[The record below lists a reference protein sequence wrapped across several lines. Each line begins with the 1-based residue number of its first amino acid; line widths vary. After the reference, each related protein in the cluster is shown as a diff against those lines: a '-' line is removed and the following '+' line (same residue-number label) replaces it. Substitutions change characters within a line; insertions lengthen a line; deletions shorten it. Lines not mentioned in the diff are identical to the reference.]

1 MGFLPKKLRSSR
13 SASSFSKQKSKKLSK
28 KSSHTSR
35 FSPEQIINDED
46 GDGDAVGR
54 EQFVTCSCISLATG
68 SFTLTGVTSL
78 TASLGNNNNNNN
90 NGRSSSAFSN
100 RTFDEGSYSEE
111 DEVLL
116 SHTQQQQPP
125 LQQLQ
130 PSKIFLRTADLPHMK
145 ISATHSRH
153 SSFSSLSE
161 SELVN
166 HIHIPSSTPPL
177 STMEHDMN
185 ESWVALDDGNGNK
198 APLAEAAME
207 ALVKTALE
215 ACMDRSMWTPNGGTA
230 KLLKSGVWEDTIFD
244 NSPLVLHSHTNHQHP
259 PNPQNQN
266 KAVRIP
272 HPKGSK
278 GESDVLVWSG
288 TWSHTYYGHD
298 LPAIR
303 CEAIV
308 NMSPSSLAKL
318 LVDSSRVKEYNK
330 MSIGRDD
337 ILVLHEDDKWVTKI
351 CVAKTKP
358 PMLGKILV
366 LKNLLHMEEL
376 PGGGEE
382 VGYVIVSRA
391 VAHAQEDDAA
401 ADVEDPSKVVHSE
414 MLMGLNVIRAVEGE
428 EDRCVLI
435 NLNHLRSPMIPM
447 MFAKKLGLSAAVN
460 FINDIRAL
468 C

>member
-1 MGFLPKKLRSSR
+1 
-13 SASSFSKQKSKKLSK
+13 
-28 KSSHTSR
+28 
-35 FSPEQIINDED
+35 
-46 GDGDAVGR
+46 
-54 EQFVTCSCISLATG
+54 
-68 SFTLTGVTSL
+68 
-78 TASLGNNNNNNN
+78 
-90 NGRSSSAFSN
+90 
-100 RTFDEGSYSEE
+100 
-111 DEVLL
+111 
-116 SHTQQQQPP
+116 
-125 LQQLQ
+125 
-130 PSKIFLRTADLPHMK
+130 
-145 ISATHSRH
+145 
-153 SSFSSLSE
+153 
-161 SELVN
+161 
-166 HIHIPSSTPPL
+166 
-177 STMEHDMN
+177 MEHDVN
-185 ESWVALDDGNGNK
+185 ESWVALDDGNGKK

-215 ACMDRSMWTPNGGTA
+215 ACMDRTMWTANGATG
-230 KLLKSGVWEDTIFD
+230 KLLKSGAWEDVIF
-244 NSPLVLHSHTNHQHP
+244 NSPLLSSEGNDHHE
-259 PNPQNQN
+259 
-266 KAVRIP
+266 AVRIP
-272 HPKGSK
+272 HAKGSK

-288 TWSHTYYGHD
+288 TWSHNYYGHD

-308 NMSPSSLAKL
+308 NMSPSSLANL

-358 PMLGKILV
+358 PMIGKILV

-376 PGGGEE
+376 PGGGDT

-391 VAHAQEDDAA
+391 VAHAQEEDAEGAA
-401 ADVEDPSKVVHSE
+401 ATVVEDPSKVVHSE

-428 EDRCVLI
+428 KDRCVLI